1 MSGLGPSG
9 PEPSGLELSGLTV
22 RFGSGQRAFR
32 AVDGADLQV
41 PAGQVVGLVG
51 ESGSGKSTLAK
62 AAVGLVPLSA
72 GRVLLNGENLAARGR
87 AARARRRSI
96 QLVFQDPYASLDPR
110 MRVGESIGEAIRPG
124 HDDVSQAGREGRDRR
139 AARAAEVT
147 RLLELVSLDP
157 ACAGVLPRALSG
169 GQRQRVALARALA
182 ARPSVLI
189 ADEITSALD
198 VSVQGAVLNLVRD
211 LQLRLGLGM
220 LFISH
225 NLAVVRYVADV
236 IAVMYCGRLVEV
248 ASAADV
254 VQRPQHPY
262 TQELLASVPSLHRAD
277 TTGTGPPGDAEPAD
291 PHHPPAGCRFHPR
304 CPIGPHHRTDRELC
318 RQSDPGADAPA
329 RPHRAACFFAG
340 SLAPA

>member
-1 MSGLGPSG
+1 V
-9 PEPSGLELSGLTV
+9 SGLELSGLTV
-22 RFGSGQRAFR
+22 SFGTGRRAFC
-32 AVDGADLQV
+32 AVDRVDLQIR
-41 PAGQVVGLVG
+41 PGQVVGLVG
-51 ESGSGKSTLAK
+51 ESGSGKSTLAR
-62 AAVGLVPLSA
+62 ASVGLIRPSA
-72 GRVLLNGENLAARGR
+72 GRVLLDDQDVAAGRSR

-96 QLVFQDPYASLDPR
+96 QMVFQEPYASLDPR
-110 MRVGESIGEAIRPG
+110 MRVGESVAEAIRARDGAGDAG
-124 HDDVSQAGREGRDRR
+124 HTGRADGDQLSRR

-157 ACAGVLPRALSG
+157 ACARELPRALSG

-211 LQLRLGLGM
+211 LQQRLGLAM

-236 IAVMYCGRLVEV
+236 IAVMYCGQLVEV
-248 ASAADV
+248 APAANL

-262 TQELLASVPSLHRAD
+262 TAELLASVPSLHRAAPGGSDD
-277 TTGTGPPGDAEPAD
+277 TEPAD
-291 PHHPPAGCRFHPR
+291 PHHPPSGCRFHPR
-304 CPIGPHHRTDRELC
+304 CPVGPRHRDGRDLC
-318 RQSDPGADAPA
+318 RKSDPAADAQS

-340 SLAPA
+340 DGPG

>member
-1 MSGLGPSG
+1 
-9 PEPSGLELSGLTV
+9 
-22 RFGSGQRAFR
+22 
-32 AVDGADLQV
+32 
-41 PAGQVVGLVG
+41 
-51 ESGSGKSTLAK
+51 
-62 AAVGLVPLSA
+62 
-72 GRVLLNGENLAARGR
+72 

-110 MRVGESIGEAIRPG
+110 MRVGESIGEAMRPG
-124 HDDVSQAGREGRDRR
+124 RDDAGQAGRDGRDRR
-139 AARAAEVT
+139 ARAAEVT

-198 VSVQGAVLNLVRD
+198 VSIQGSVLNLVRD

-248 ASAADV
+248 AAAADLI
-254 VQRPQHPY
+254 QRPQHPY
-262 TQELLASVPSLHRAD
+262 TQELLASVPSLHRPDASD
-277 TTGTGPPGDAEPAD
+277 TGPPGDAEPAD
-291 PHHPPAGCRFHPR
+291 PHHPPPGCRFHPR
-304 CPIGPHHRTDRELC
+304 CPIGPHRRAGRELC
-318 RQSDPGADAPA
+318 RQSDPGADAA
-329 RPHRAACFFAG
+329 SRPHRAACFFAG
-340 SLAPA
+340 TLAPA